1 MKISIIYRLK
11 SFSKTVKFVWVGL
24 CMTAVSSCDFLDVV
38 PDNVSILDHAF
49 SNSTEAEKFLFTCYA
64 QLPQNGS
71 ENGNVGFFG
80 ADEAWLPKDLDTRWV
95 NADAWSVARGEQNT
109 NNPYHNAWA
118 GEKSARAYFKAL
130 RLCNIFLEIY
140 RMSLLYAISRWILEP
155 AG

>member
-24 CMTAVSSCDFLDVV
+24 CMAAVSSCDFLDVV

-80 ADEAWLPKDLDTRWV
+80 ADEAWLPKE
-95 NADAWSVARGEQNT
+95 GIKPIYQK
-109 NNPYHNAWA
+109 A
-118 GEKSARAYFKAL
+118 GCKGLQPA
-130 RLCNIFLEIY
+130 FLFTICKY
-140 RMSLLYAISRWILEP
+140 RIL
-155 AG
+155 

>member
-64 QLPQNGS
+64 QLP
-71 ENGNVGFFG
+71 
-80 ADEAWLPKDLDTRWV
+80 PKWIRK
-95 NADAWSVARGEQNT
+95 RQCG
-109 NNPYHNAWA
+109 
-118 GEKSARAYFKAL
+118 
-130 RLCNIFLEIY
+130 IF
-140 RMSLLYAISRWILEP
+140 WC
-155 AG
+155 